1 VLCERQQSLALG
13 PCFED
18 DMLSETEIARIRSVL
33 LKRSEIDYGILFG
46 SSLKRLLPQ
55 SDVDLLVGG
64 DVDENLKDD
73 LSVEMSIGL
82 KRPVDIV
89 LTKEARC
96 EVVLKAFSS
105 GLPVLVRDRVK
116 VKEDYFKNYRLCDEN
131 RSLKRIRLER
141 LKRVYGNGS

>member
-1 VLCERQQSLALG
+1 
-13 PCFED
+13 
-18 DMLSETEIARIRSVL
+18 MLSETEIARIRSVIL
-33 LKRSEIDYGILFG
+33 RRSEIDYAILFG

-55 SDVDLLVGG
+55 SDVDLLIGG

-73 LSVEMSIGL
+73 LSMEMSIGL

-89 LTKEARC
+89 LTKEGRC

-141 LKRVYGNGS
+141 LKRVYGSGS